1 MKRKLLL
8 LNLVAATLS
17 LLGTVAPG
25 ARQGQAQASQMVV
38 NQEAKGKVLNST
50 VRLSLITRNGSAGDV
65 EKRDGDQMLANG
77 SEALG
82 TLVHDAGSTYL
93 VTHDH
98 WSKLTNNLIKVRL
111 SNAEGELLMELD
123 RETFYGLIRYRDGGT
138 MVLEAPDALS
148 KAMQAVEVSWAS
160 DELQLEIGDEMLMAY
175 LESGAEGQVTVERVR
190 VTAVEDYEGLSSL
203 KLRNLSGKV
212 VVQGNSGGGV
222 FMKDLLV
229 ANVWAT
235 LMIRE
240 DGEEAQ
246 TDQSRAARVELR
258 LLDEEAQQVGRG
270 RLGGGEI

>member
-1 MKRKLLL
+1 
-8 LNLVAATLS
+8 
-17 LLGTVAPG
+17 
-25 ARQGQAQASQMVV
+25 
-38 NQEAKGKVLNST
+38 
-50 VRLSLITRNGSAGDV
+50 
-65 EKRDGDQMLANG
+65 
-77 SEALG
+77 
-82 TLVHDAGSTYL
+82 
-93 VTHDH
+93 
-98 WSKLTNNLIKVRL
+98 
-111 SNAEGELLMELD
+111 
-123 RETFYGLIRYRDGGT
+123 